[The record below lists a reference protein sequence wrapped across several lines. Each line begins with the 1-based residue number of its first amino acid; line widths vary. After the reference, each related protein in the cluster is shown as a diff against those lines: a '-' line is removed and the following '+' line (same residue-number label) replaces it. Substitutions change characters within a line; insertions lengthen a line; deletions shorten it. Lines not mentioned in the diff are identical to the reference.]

1 MQIHS
6 FSKPD
11 RLARKALLSLCLT
24 GLALI
29 STSCGWVLYGTATDE
44 TIALSQLEFES
55 NFSTG
60 LSRIL
65 ERAFSGNSNAEDDE
79 YLVSLVNE
87 IQTERVQSLTAGL
100 RSNQLR
106 MEKRV
111 QYRISAIHGGRVET
125 GTALVWR
132 DLDMDEFTPGATERE
147 KSLLQEEID
156 EEIVQQILN
165 HLERFEI
172 NNAGDIQARLNA
184 TQS

>member
-1 MQIHS
+1 M
-6 FSKPD
+6 
-11 RLARKALLSLCLT
+11 
-24 GLALI
+24 
-29 STSCGWVLYGTATDE
+29 DE
-44 TIALSQLEFES
+44 TIARSQLAYES

-60 LSRIL
+60 LTRIL
-65 ERAFSGNSNAEDDE
+65 ERSFDSKTNRAEDE
-79 YLVSLVNE
+79 FLVTLINE

-111 QYRISAIHGGRVET
+111 QYRISAIHGEQLET

-156 EEIVQQILN
+156 EEIVRQILN
-165 HLERFEI
+165 HLERFET
-172 NNAGDIQARLNA
+172 NNASDIQTRDDAS
-184 TQS
+184 QS